1 MELNLSPT
9 GGRLPHMT
17 AVLGPDA
24 FDDLH
29 DFIEVQVAAGY
40 ASLDEIVDEA
50 VEVFGDETLDP
61 AGLRTAA
68 RAVADRALAA
78 HLAEQVTWPELTDCD
93 RLDAAFAE
101 LAGAGILARQHFSC
115 CGTCGAHDI
124 REEMEQVEKTGFTSR
139 GFTFFH
145 IQDTEHAVAG
155 EGLYLSYGARAP
167 DDKISIAIG
176 HEVMAALEQH
186 GLAPAWNGKL
196 AHRIALPLR
205 WQRRR
210 G

>member
-1 MELNLSPT
+1 
-9 GGRLPHMT
+9 MT
-17 AVLGPDA
+17 SVLGPDA

-29 DFIEVQVAAGY
+29 DFIQVQVAAGY

-50 VEVFGDETLDP
+50 VEVFLDETLDP
-61 AGLRTAA
+61 AGLRLAA

-78 HLAEQVTWPELTDCD
+78 HFAEQVTWPAMTDCD

-101 LAGAGILARQHFSC
+101 LAGVGILARQHFSC

-124 REEMEQVEKTGFTSR
+124 REEMEQAEKSGFTSR

-155 EGLYLSYGARAP
+155 EGLYLSYGARQP
-167 DDKISIAIG
+167 DDKVSVAIG
-176 HEVMAALEQH
+176 HEVMAALEQQ

-210 G
+210 A